1 MQTFK
6 YSLVRVKIKERE
18 KMLNEN
24 ELIKLGFD
32 EADDIDM
39 CEACE
44 DAIAVDRSRGYKV
57 CRDCYVEMG
66 V

>member
-1 MQTFK
+1 
-6 YSLVRVKIKERE
+6 
-18 KMLNEN
+18 MLNEN

-44 DAIAVDRSRGYKV
+44 DAVAVDRARGYKV
-57 CRDCYVEMG
+57 CRDCYYEMG
-66 V
+66 DCPY